1 MRPGGDGR
9 GPRAPGRLD
18 HWEVF
23 GFCSKAV
30 GRRRRCFSWEE
41 RGRIFPVFRDPSSR
55 QAEENGRAEGQQ
67 ETSGE
72 VARGTAGGSAG
83 DGAALS

>member
-9 GPRAPGRLD
+9 GPRAPGHLD
-18 HWEVF
+18 HREVF

-72 VARGTAGGSAG
+72 VARETAGGSAE
-83 DGAALS
+83 DGATLS